1 VKAFRNGAVVKEFV
15 GAQSPVS
22 VGLFLDELLGP
33 SPSQRLLDELQESGE
48 LPEILGPL
56 QRRLRRVLNGC
67 WEARAP
73 IGTARAH
80 SRIMVALFGELG
92 VNDPVATH
100 TGADWQQ
107 PLLIRPW
114 RRSAPA
120 ADEAQAVTDLVIACD
135 IHDLGAPD
143 FELDDLLTDW
153 SMPGFDL
160 SRDAVVVEEDS
171 ALAAYTV
178 FIRNDYV
185 DVYVSPARRDL
196 GLGAKLLDWAER
208 RAVER
213 AGAGA
218 LLGQVVNSTN
228 DGARASPGRPRL
240 PAGADV
246 LADVDG
252 ARRAAAAR
260 LARAC
265 SCAPST
271 RSGTRGV
278 FALVRTPSPT
288 TSATRPSPSRS
299 GRRSMIDREAFEPG
313 LWFIAE
319 SKGEIVGAVICPS
332 YEDEGWVRQLAVS
345 RDWRRRGLGTALLRQ
360 AMSEFSRRGRR
371 ELGLVVDSWN
381 RTGAKDLYERAGMTV
396 AREHVRYE
404 KTLAS

>member
-1 VKAFRNGAVVKEFV
+1 MET
-15 GAQSPVS
+15 
-22 VGLFLDELLGP
+22 
-33 SPSQRLLDELQESGE
+33 
-48 LPEILGPL
+48 I
-56 QRRLRRVLNGC
+56 
-67 WEARAP
+67 RAP
-73 IGTARAH
+73 R
-80 SRIMVALFGELG
+80 
-92 VNDPVATH
+92 
-100 TGADWQQ
+100 Q
-107 PLLIRPW
+107 
-114 RRSAPA
+114 
-120 ADEAQAVTDLVIACD
+120 DEAQAVTDLVIACD

-160 SRDAVVVEEDS
+160 SRDAVVVEEDG

-228 DGARASPGRPRL
+228 DGARRLLEDRGYRPVRTYWRMSMPL
-240 PAGADV
+240 DERPPPPAWPEGV
-246 LADVDG
+246 LVRTFDQERDT
-252 ARRAAAAR
+252 RA
-260 LARAC
+260 
-265 SCAPST
+265 
-271 RSGTRGV
+271 V
-278 FALVRTPSPT
+278 FALVQDAFADNERHTAESFEEWQ
-288 TSATRPSPSRS
+288 AF
-299 GRRSMIDREAFEPG
+299 MIDREAFEPG

-319 SKGEIVGAVICPS
+319 SKGEIVGCVLCPN

-371 ELGLVVDSWN
+371 EIGLVVDSWN

-404 KTLAS
+404 KTLSS

>member
-1 VKAFRNGAVVKEFV
+1 MET
-15 GAQSPVS
+15 
-22 VGLFLDELLGP
+22 
-33 SPSQRLLDELQESGE
+33 
-48 LPEILGPL
+48 I
-56 QRRLRRVLNGC
+56 
-67 WEARAP
+67 RAP
-73 IGTARAH
+73 R
-80 SRIMVALFGELG
+80 
-92 VNDPVATH
+92 
-100 TGADWQQ
+100 Q
-107 PLLIRPW
+107 
-114 RRSAPA
+114 
-120 ADEAQAVTDLVIACD
+120 DEAQAVTDLVIACD

-160 SRDAVVVEEDS
+160 SRDAVVVEEDG
-171 ALAAYTV
+171 ALAAYAA

-218 LLGQVVNSTN
+218 VLGQVVNSTN
-228 DGARASPGRPRL
+228 DGARRLLEDRGYRPVRTYWRMSMPL
-240 PAGADV
+240 DERPPPPAWPEGV
-246 LADVDG
+246 LVRTFDQERDT
-252 ARRAAAAR
+252 RA
-260 LARAC
+260 
-265 SCAPST
+265 
-271 RSGTRGV
+271 V
-278 FALVRTPSPT
+278 FALVQDAFADNERHTAESFEEWQ
-288 TSATRPSPSRS
+288 AF
-299 GRRSMIDREAFEPG
+299 MIDREAFEPG

-319 SKGEIVGAVICPS
+319 SKGEIVGCVLCPN

-371 ELGLVVDSWN
+371 EIGLVVDSWN

-404 KTLAS
+404 KTLSG